1 MTEASQTSA
10 SPRPYWQPSS
20 EEVLLQFYVFGKFE
34 QELVIPAM
42 RYESPGLPA
51 GVDIQRFQNLALRQW
66 EGYPLKGALGEI
78 LREES
83 PETFEQ
89 ARTAPDVLVVR
100 GKISDRNTLDYLR
113 DTLGVLAALLDIG
126 GSAILD
132 PQILSLFSAE
142 DWRRRYLVQG
152 GAPPRN
158 HLLVLRNAEETAGRS
173 WIHTRGMR
181 KFGRPDISL
190 RNVPDRE
197 IDQAG
202 ALCEHLIDL
211 QSLGTHFVAGQQL
224 EVDGLSEDLVA
235 QPGGSLD
242 DPQFNNTYVAFH
254 WPK

>member
-1 MTEASQTSA
+1 MTQASQTSA
-10 SPRPYWQPSS
+10 WPRPYWQHSS

-34 QELVIPAM
+34 PELVIPAM
-42 RYESPGLPA
+42 RYDSPGLPA

-78 LREES
+78 LQEES
-83 PETFEQ
+83 PATFEQ

-100 GKISDRNTLDYLR
+100 GKISDRDTLDYLR

-126 GSAILD
+126 GSSILD
-132 PQILSLFSAE
+132 PQILSLFSDHE
-142 DWRRRYLVQG
+142 WRQRYLVKG

-158 HLLVLRNAEETAGRS
+158 HLLVLRSAEGAAGRS

-190 RNVPDRE
+190 RNVPEREVDR
-197 IDQAG
+197 AG
-202 ALCEHLIDL
+202 VLCERLIDL
-211 QSLGTHFVAGQQL
+211 QSLGTHFVPGQPL
-224 EVDGLSEDLVA
+224 EVEGLSEDLVA
-235 QPGGSLD
+235 QLGGGLD

-254 WPK
+254 WPD

>member
-1 MTEASQTSA
+1 
-10 SPRPYWQPSS
+10 
-20 EEVLLQFYVFGKFE
+20 
-34 QELVIPAM
+34 M
-42 RYESPGLPA
+42 RYDSPGLPA
-51 GVDIQRFQNLALRQW
+51 GVDIQRFQNLALRSW
-66 EGYPLKGALGEI
+66 DGYPLKGALGDI

-89 ARTAPDVLVVR
+89 ARTASDVLVVR
-100 GKISDRNTLDYLR
+100 GKISDSNTLDYLR
-113 DTLGVLAALLDIG
+113 DTMGVLAALLDIG

-142 DWRRRYLVQG
+142 DWRQRYLVTG

-158 HLLVLRNAEETAGRS
+158 HLLVLRNAEEAAGRS

-190 RNVPDRE
+190 RNVPERE
-197 IDQAG
+197 INRAG
-202 ALCEHLIDL
+202 ALCERLIDL
-211 QSLGTHFVAGQQL
+211 QSLGAYFIAGQQL

-242 DPQFNNTYVAFH
+242 DPHFNNTYVAFH

>member
-1 MTEASQTSA
+1 MTQASQTSA
-10 SPRPYWQPSS
+10 WPRPYWQHSS

-34 QELVIPAM
+34 PELVIPAM
-42 RYESPGLPA
+42 RYDSPGLPA

-78 LREES
+78 LQEES
-83 PETFEQ
+83 PATFEQ

-100 GKISDRNTLDYLR
+100 GKISDRDTLDYLR

-126 GSAILD
+126 GSSILD
-132 PQILSLFSAE
+132 PQILSLFSDDE
-142 DWRRRYLVQG
+142 WRQRYLVKG

-158 HLLVLRNAEETAGRS
+158 HLLVLRSAEDAAGRS

-190 RNVPDRE
+190 RNVPEREVDR
-197 IDQAG
+197 AG
-202 ALCEHLIDL
+202 ALCERLIDL
-211 QSLGTHFVAGQQL
+211 QSLGTHFVPGQPL

-235 QPGGSLD
+235 QLGGGLD

-254 WPK
+254 WPD

>member
-10 SPRPYWQPSS
+10 WPRPYWQPSA

-42 RYESPGLPA
+42 RYDSPGLPA

-66 EGYPLKGALGEI
+66 EGYPLKGALGDI
-78 LREES
+78 LREDS
-83 PETFEQ
+83 AETFEQ
-89 ARTAPDVLVVR
+89 ARTASDVLVVR

-126 GSAILD
+126 GSSILD
-132 PQILSLFSAE
+132 PQILSLFSAA

-158 HLLVLRNAEETAGRS
+158 HLLVLRNAEEAAGRA

-190 RNVPDRE
+190 RNVPERE
-197 IDQAG
+197 IDRAG

>member
-10 SPRPYWQPSS
+10 WPRPYWQPSS

-78 LREES
+78 LRDES

-152 GAPPRN
+152 GATPRN
-158 HLLVLRNAEETAGRS
+158 HLLVLRNTEETAGRS

-197 IDQAG
+197 IDHAG

-211 QSLGTHFVAGQQL
+211 QSLGTHFVAGQQM